1 MHRRSRVVAIPGP
14 VSRPAVE
21 PTIVASAPAPPPPDA
36 ARSAQ
41 LFERNRGMVSDPD
54 LATEY
59 ERLNLDYFK
68 NMLPA
73 STSVRWESGLAD
85 LGPLIADNFSVLGL
99 TDGSQILL
107 NPVVER
113 DSDQRRRALC
123 HEMVH
128 MAVWRQDTGHGAVF
142 QDQLRHLSELGA
154 FKGIVSTD
162 EERDA
167 ALGVLKHKRTALETD
182 ERTLQVDRESLDRTS
197 QSAVDG
203 FNARIAQHQA
213 AIAEYNHLV
222 EQYNLM
228 ISYPDGSPGNASRR
242 APTAPY
248 ADAVLPTSSNLRLP
262 PPASTRRRPAAVR
275 RNARLLP
282 LPFVSLRHGYPPT
295 FSPSPARGRSSARGG
310 ARRATIASG
319 RELLALLADGGKD
332 DADRAISG
340 GAARRRRVRLFRTL
354 LTGRRPRRARHR
366 PARSRSI
373 RR

>member
-1 MHRRSRVVAIPGP
+1 MRSTLAVVGLSGLLVGFAFIYATMHRREAAPVAIPGP
-14 VSRPAVE
+14 AAVSRPVVE
-21 PTIVASAPAPPPPDA
+21 STIVASAPAPPPPDA

-41 LFERNRGMVSDPD
+41 LFDRNRGMVSDPD
-54 LATEY
+54 LATDY
-59 ERLNLDYFK
+59 EQLNLDYFK

-73 STSVRWESGLAD
+73 SASVRWESGLAD

-113 DSDQRRRALC
+113 DPDQRRRALC

-128 MAVWRQDTGHGAVF
+128 MAVWRQDNGHGPVF
-142 QDQLRHLSELGA
+142 QDQLRHLAELGA

-182 ERTLQVDRESLDRTS
+182 ERTLKADRESLDRTS

-228 ISYPDGSPGNASRR
+228 ISYPDGLARE
-242 APTAPY
+242 
-248 ADAVLPTSSNLRLP
+248 RL
-262 PPASTRRRPAAVR
+262 ATR
-275 RNARLLP
+275 
-282 LPFVSLRHGYPPT
+282 
-295 FSPSPARGRSSARGG
+295 
-310 ARRATIASG
+310 
-319 RELLALLADGGKD
+319 ADGT
-332 DADRAISG
+332 
-340 GAARRRRVRLFRTL
+340 AR
-354 LTGRRPRRARHR
+354 
-366 PARSRSI
+366 
-373 RR
+373 